1 MRINRALS
9 IKGQIQS
16 NGFSLIEVL
25 ITVLIVSFG
34 LLGMAALV
42 VSGARSNNVAY
53 YRSVASKQTEDIAD
67 RMRANI
73 AGVAAG
79 AYDALSATIP
89 GSADCV
95 TNTCSPAQI
104 ATYDHALWNTANARL
119 LPGGAGTVNGN
130 LATGYTITLMW
141 TEKEMADD
149 PNPSPNC
156 PGGNANTQCFV
167 TRFAP

>member
-1 MRINRALS
+1 MRINKIFS
-9 IKGQIQS
+9 IKKQIQS

-25 ITVLIVSFG
+25 ITILIVSFG

-73 AGVAAG
+73 AGVTAG
-79 AYDALSATIP
+79 AYNDLSATIP
-89 GSADCV
+89 GNVDCV
-95 TNTCSPAQI
+95 TNPCNPIQI

-119 LPGGAGTVNGN
+119 LPGGRGAVSGSPAAGY
-130 LATGYTITLMW
+130 AITLMW
-141 TEKEMADD
+141 TEKEMAND

-156 PGGNANTQCFV
+156 PGGTTNTQCFV